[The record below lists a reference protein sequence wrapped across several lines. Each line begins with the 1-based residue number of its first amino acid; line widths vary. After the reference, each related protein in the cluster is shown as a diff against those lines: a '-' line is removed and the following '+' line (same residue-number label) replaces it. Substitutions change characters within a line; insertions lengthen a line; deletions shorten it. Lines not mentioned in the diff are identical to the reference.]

1 MLITIGN
8 VVAYAEIE
16 KSKGNTKT
24 VEITET
30 AIFAK
35 IRFKRAIEILRPNV
49 VKPEDKKRM
58 LDIFYACPNHR
69 MTYFQFF
76 QMLENDFKTDV
87 EMGKGPIFK
96 AWIREA
102 ISNYL
107 DDFGSGYISIND
119 WHAFLTLFNID
130 IGHK

>member
-1 MLITIGN
+1 MLITVGN
-8 VVAYAEIE
+8 VVSYGEIE

-35 IRFKRAIEILRPNV
+35 IRFKRAVEALRPNV

-69 MTYFQFF
+69 MTYF
-76 QMLENDFKTDV
+76 
-87 EMGKGPIFK
+87 
-96 AWIREA
+96 
-102 ISNYL
+102 
-107 DDFGSGYISIND
+107 
-119 WHAFLTLFNID
+119 
-130 IGHK
+130 